1 MLDDSITIN
10 DYNYNNNNQKERKSP
25 NNNKH
30 LISHTQIIKS
40 KNDKMTYDEN
50 IEDVSSNNLKNEV
63 RFQFNPLLGQKN
75 RRISRTT
82 FGKNVAKKI
91 KKVTLDN
98 PFISIVNVESFKD
111 YNLKMT
117 YNEYESIPDINK
129 TNRAC
134 PCKNPICSI
143 F

>member
-1 MLDDSITIN
+1 MLDDTITIN
-10 DYNYNNNNQKERKSP
+10 DYNNNNQKEIKSP
-25 NNNKH
+25 NNNKR
-30 LISHTQIIKS
+30 LLSHTQIIKS
-40 KNDKMTYDEN
+40 KNEKMTYDEN
-50 IEDVSSNNLKNEV
+50 MEDVSSNNLKNEV
-63 RFQFNPLLGQKN
+63 RFQFNPLLGPNK
-75 RRISRTT
+75 RRISKTT
-82 FGKNVAKKI
+82 FGKNISKKI

-134 PCKNPICSI
+134 PCKNPICLI